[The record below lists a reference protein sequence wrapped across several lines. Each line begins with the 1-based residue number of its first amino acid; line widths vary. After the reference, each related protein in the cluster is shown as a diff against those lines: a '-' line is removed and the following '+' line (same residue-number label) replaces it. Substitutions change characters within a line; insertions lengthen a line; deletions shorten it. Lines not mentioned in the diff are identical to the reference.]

1 MGGVTPVYLGIDS
14 ATRYLSLAL
23 WSPERGLLAEYRED
37 VGRDHAAR
45 IVLEIE
51 RLFARARIEP
61 GAVTGIGVGVG
72 PGSYTGV
79 RVGIATGQGLA
90 RAWGVPLGGAST
102 LAALALAGL
111 LPGASGIAALD
122 ARRGNVYAARFRRPD
137 DPTDLHLE
145 TLHPTEKL
153 ARSSLIERLGS
164 DEVIEGCGP
173 DAALTASMAPSG
185 EPAEALYL

>member
-1 MGGVTPVYLGIDS
+1 MGGVNPVHLGIDS
-14 ATRYLSLAL
+14 ATRFLALAL

-61 GAVTGIGVGVG
+61 AAVTGVGVGVG

-79 RVGIATGQGLA
+79 RVGIATAQGLA

-122 ARRGNVYAARFRRPD
+122 ARRGNVYAARYRRPD
-137 DPTDLHLE
+137 DPADLRLE
-145 TLHPTEKL
+145 TLHPAEKL
-153 ARSSLIERLGS
+153 ARSSLVERLGS
-164 DEVIEGCGP
+164 DTVIEGCGP
-173 DAALTASMAPSG
+173 DAALTASMALSG
-185 EPAEALYL
+185 EPAEAIYL

>member
-1 MGGVTPVYLGIDS
+1 MKAVYLGIDT
-14 ATRYLSLAL
+14 ATRFLSLAL
-23 WSPERGLLAEYRED
+23 WTPERGLLAGVRED

-51 RLFARARIEP
+51 RLFARARVER
-61 GAVTGIGVGVG
+61 GAVAGIGVGVG

-90 RAWGVPLGGAST
+90 RAWGVPLAGTST

-137 DPTDLHLE
+137 DPTDLRMV

-153 ARSSLIERLGS
+153 ARSSLVDRLGR
-164 DEVIEGCGP
+164 DTVIEGCGP
-173 DAALTASMAPSG
+173 DAALMAFMAASGAP
-185 EPAEALYL
+185 AKALYL

>member
-1 MGGVTPVYLGIDS
+1 MSAVYLGIDS
-14 ATRYLSLAL
+14 ATRFLSLAL
-23 WSPERGLLAEYRED
+23 WSPERGLLAEVRED

-51 RLFARARIEP
+51 RLFARARLER
-61 GAVTGIGVGVG
+61 GAVAGIGVGVG

-90 RAWGVPLGGAST
+90 RAWHVPLAGAST

-111 LPGASGIAALD
+111 PPGASGIAALD

-137 DPTDLHLE
+137 DPADLRLE
-145 TLHPTEKL
+145 TLHPAEKV
-153 ARSSLIERLGS
+153 ARSSLADRLGS
-164 DEVIEGCGP
+164 DGVIEGCGP
-173 DAALTASMAPSG
+173 DAALTASAAPSG
-185 EPAEALYL
+185 APAEALYL